1 MLSAK
6 AVIRSFVK
14 MLHCQQTSPTNQPVH
29 PGIGARPLHV
39 ISDDPYPYFPS
50 SSSNHPVFTFTGSS
64 FSASNIMG
72 NRPQEHQSRQS
83 RYPKVRQKS
92 KSSGASPQ
100 KYPSPV
106 EFNEEFINIITSSDS
121 IDYGDSC
128 DLFCPVMC
136 SSSRSSN
143 ASGRSYLSQQYV
155 QRYGSNSKLL
165 QV

>member
-1 MLSAK
+1 
-6 AVIRSFVK
+6 
-14 MLHCQQTSPTNQPVH
+14 MLHSQQTSPANNGSSQRRVPT
-29 PGIGARPLHV
+29 RPRHV
-39 ISDDPYPYFPS
+39 ISEDPYPFFPAVT
-50 SSSNHPVFTFTGSS
+50 SSSNHPVFTFTQSS
-64 FSASNIMG
+64 FSASNLLGSMS
-72 NRPQEHQSRQS
+72 RDDEEEELYLTRQS

-106 EFNEEFINIITSSDS
+106 EFNDEFINIITSSDS
-121 IDYGDSC
+121 IDYRGDPC
-128 DLFCPVMC
+128 DLFCPVVC

-155 QRYGSNSKLL
+155 QRYGSNNKLL